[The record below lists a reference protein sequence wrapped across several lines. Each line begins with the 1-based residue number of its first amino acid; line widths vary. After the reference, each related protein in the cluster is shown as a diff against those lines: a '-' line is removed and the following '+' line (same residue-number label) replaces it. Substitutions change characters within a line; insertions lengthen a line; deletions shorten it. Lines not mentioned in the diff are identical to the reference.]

1 MNCRQPNDVEKICE
15 NDDEVNEAIINS
27 ESNKN
32 EGGGWWDSL
41 YSAAKSKV

>member
-1 MNCRQPNDVEKICE
+1 MNCRQPNDVEEICD
-15 NDDEVNEAIINS
+15 NDQVNEAIINS

-32 EGGGWWDSL
+32 EGSGWWDSL